1 MNAPQL
7 RGPVIIL
14 AGVLL
19 QSSKRPLYARKLRL
33 GGGAK
38 QSPKAI
44 VSDESKA
51 KTNSLADVAR
61 ESFAMLI
68 SVFAKRI
75 YTLSGEAAFPVP
87 HSRNGPRLLSEN
99 DISYS
104 ANNENLTLLANRYTW
119 GISFP
124 QVISRW
130 LSRAQLRQTTI
141 AG

>member
-1 MNAPQL
+1 MTESGKAQL
-7 RGPVIIL
+7 VGPSESTSRRGGGSRRQEL
-14 AGVLL
+14 T
-19 QSSKRPLYARKLRL
+19 SRL

-130 LSRAQLRQTTI
+130 LSRAQLRRTTI